1 MEKKQGFFSAL
12 KEKVTSVLSP
22 GGSRWSSSGDGYTG
36 TKLSPIME
44 GPCPV
49 FSKTDNIS
57 ATEKMLYVMGCS
69 LAPVRAAEPLRH
81 LRVRF
86 LCFLGSIT
94 LIIELSENLCV
105 ISMDFVTRY
114 YCSNDTIHKLFLFF
128 Y

>member
-22 GGSRWSSSGDGYTG
+22 GGSRWSSSGDGYTE

-57 ATEKMLYVMGCS
+57 ATEKMLYVMGSS

-86 LCFLGSIT
+86 LYFLGTIT
-94 LIIELSENLCV
+94 LIIELSEKLYV